1 MQRSAVATIGVATR
15 EVDVFPAWRAGGW
28 WNRRSEKEAMS
39 LAGLVKDKV
48 ALITGGSS
56 GIGRGTALVFA
67 REGAKVAIADIQ
79 VEEGHETVRLVKE
92 AGGEAMFVKCD
103 VSVAS
108 EVKAAVEKVVGTFGR
123 LDCGFNNAGIDSAM
137 AKTADCT
144 EEDWDRVIAVNL
156 KGVWLCMKYEIPQM
170 LKQGSGAIVN
180 TASIGGMRGLGG
192 MSNYCASKGGI
203 ILLTQTAALEYA
215 KSGIRINAVLPGG
228 INTPMSKRLVKQPM
242 MSETR
247 GNAMKR
253 WGKPQEVGEAVVW
266 LCSEA
271 ASFVTGHTMAVD
283 AGFLAA

>member
-1 MQRSAVATIGVATR
+1 
-15 EVDVFPAWRAGGW
+15 
-28 WNRRSEKEAMS
+28 
-39 LAGLVKDKV
+39 LAGLVEGKV
-48 ALITGGSS
+48 VLITGGSS

-79 VEEGHETVRLVKE
+79 VEQGHETVRMVKE
-92 AGGEAMFVKCD
+92 AGGEALFVKCD
-103 VSVAS
+103 VSVAA
-108 EVKAAVEKVVGTFGR
+108 EVKAATEKVVETFGR
-123 LDCGFNNAGIDSAM
+123 LDCGFNNAGIESAM
-137 AKTADCT
+137 ARTADCT
-144 EEDWDRVIAVNL
+144 EEDWDRVIEVNL

-180 TASIGGMRGLGG
+180 TASIGGVAGLGG

-203 ILLTQTAALEYA
+203 IQLTRTAALEYA
-215 KSGIRINAVLPGG
+215 KSGIRINAVCPGG

-266 LCSEA
+266 LCSDA

>member
-1 MQRSAVATIGVATR
+1 
-15 EVDVFPAWRAGGW
+15 
-28 WNRRSEKEAMS
+28 MS
-39 LAGLVKDKV
+39 GLVNGKV

-79 VEEGHETVRLVKE
+79 VEQGHETVRMVKE
-92 AGGEAMFVKCD
+92 AGGEAVFLKCD

-108 EVKAAVEKVVGTFGR
+108 EVEAAVGKVVEVFGR

-137 AKTADCT
+137 AKTADCR

-170 LKQGSGAIVN
+170 LKQGGGAIVN

-203 ILLTQTAALEYA
+203 IMLT
-215 KSGIRINAVLPGG
+215 
-228 INTPMSKRLVKQPM
+228 
-242 MSETR
+242 TR
-247 GNAMKR
+247 GNAMRR

-271 ASFVTGHTMAVD
+271 ASFVTGHAMAVD

>member
-1 MQRSAVATIGVATR
+1 
-15 EVDVFPAWRAGGW
+15 
-28 WNRRSEKEAMS
+28 MS

-108 EVKAAVEKVVGTFGR
+108 EVKAAVEKVVETFGR

-170 LKQGSGAIVN
+170 LKQGSGTIVN

-253 WGKPQEVGEAVVW
+253 WGRPQEVGEAVVW
-266 LCSEA
+266 LCSDA

>member
-1 MQRSAVATIGVATR
+1 
-15 EVDVFPAWRAGGW
+15 
-28 WNRRSEKEAMS
+28 MS
-39 LAGLVKDKV
+39 GLVNDKV

-79 VEEGHETVRLVKE
+79 VEQGHETVRLVKE
-92 AGGEAMFVKCD
+92 AGGEAIFVKCD
-103 VSVAS
+103 VSIAS
-108 EVKAAVEKVVGTFGR
+108 EVKAAVEKVIEAFGR

-137 AKTADCT
+137 AKAADCT

-170 LKQGSGAIVN
+170 LKQGSGTIVN

-203 ILLTQTAALEYA
+203 IMLTRTAALEYA
-215 KSGIRINAVLPGG
+215 KSGIRINAVCPGG

-247 GNAMKR
+247 GNAMRR

-271 ASFVTGHTMAVD
+271 ASFVTGHAMAVD

>member
-1 MQRSAVATIGVATR
+1 MVQ
-15 EVDVFPAWRAGGW
+15 
-28 WNRRSEKEAMS
+28 
-39 LAGLVKDKV
+39 
-48 ALITGGSS
+48 
-56 GIGRGTALVFA
+56 
-67 REGAKVAIADIQ
+67 
-79 VEEGHETVRLVKE
+79 E
-92 AGGEAMFVKCD
+92 AGGEALFVKCD
-103 VSVAS
+103 VSVAA
-108 EVKAAVEKVVGTFGR
+108 EVKAATEKVMETFGR
-123 LDCGFNNAGIDSAM
+123 LDCGFNNAGIESAM
-137 AKTADCT
+137 ARTADCT
-144 EEDWDRVIAVNL
+144 EEDWDRVIEVNL

-180 TASIGGMRGLGG
+180 TASIGGVAGLGG

-203 ILLTQTAALEYA
+203 IQLTRTAALEYA
-215 KSGIRINAVLPGG
+215 RSGIRINAVCPGG

-266 LCSEA
+266 LCSDA

>member
-1 MQRSAVATIGVATR
+1 LS
-15 EVDVFPAWRAGGW
+15 
-28 WNRRSEKEAMS
+28 
-39 LAGLVKDKV
+39 GLVKGKV

-79 VEEGHETVRLVKE
+79 VEQGHETVRMVKE
-92 AGGEAMFVKCD
+92 TGGEAMFVKCD

-108 EVKAAVEKVVGTFGR
+108 EVEAVVAKVVEAFGR
-123 LDCGFNNAGIDSAM
+123 VDCGFNNAGIDSAM

-170 LKQGSGAIVN
+170 LKQGGGTIVN

-203 ILLTQTAALEYA
+203 IMLTRTAALEYA
-215 KSGIRINAVLPGG
+215 KSGIRVNAVCPGG

-271 ASFVTGHTMAVD
+271 ASFVTGHALAVD

>member
-1 MQRSAVATIGVATR
+1 M
-15 EVDVFPAWRAGGW
+15 
-28 WNRRSEKEAMS
+28 
-39 LAGLVKDKV
+39 AGLVEGKV
-48 ALITGGSS
+48 VLITGGSS

-79 VEEGHETVRLVKE
+79 VEEGHETVRGVKE
-92 AGGEAMFVKCD
+92 AGGEALFVKCD
-103 VSVAS
+103 VSVAA
-108 EVKAAVEKVVGTFGR
+108 EVKAATEKVVETFGR
-123 LDCGFNNAGIDSAM
+123 LDCGFNNAGIESAM
-137 AKTADCT
+137 ARTADCT
-144 EEDWDRVIAVNL
+144 EEDWDRVIEVNL

-180 TASIGGMRGLGG
+180 TASIGGVAGLGG

-203 ILLTQTAALEYA
+203 IQLTRTAALEYA
-215 KSGIRINAVLPGG
+215 KSGIRVNAVCPGG

-266 LCSEA
+266 LCSDA

>member
-1 MQRSAVATIGVATR
+1 
-15 EVDVFPAWRAGGW
+15 
-28 WNRRSEKEAMS
+28 MS
-39 LAGLVKDKV
+39 GLVKDKV

-79 VEEGHETVRLVKE
+79 VEEGHETVRMVKE
-92 AGGEAMFVKCD
+92 TGGEAIFIKCD
-103 VSVAS
+103 VSVAA
-108 EVKAAVEKVVGTFGR
+108 EVKAAIEKVVEAFGR
-123 LDCGFNNAGIDSAM
+123 LDCGFNNAGIESAM

-144 EEDWDRVIAVNL
+144 EEDWDRVVAVNL
-156 KGVWLCMKYEIPQM
+156 KGVWLCMKYEILQM

-203 ILLTQTAALEYA
+203 IMLTRTAALEYA
-215 KSGIRINAVLPGG
+215 KAGVRINAVCPGG

-247 GNAMKR
+247 GNAMRR

-271 ASFVTGHTMAVD
+271 ASFVTGHAMAVD

>member
-1 MQRSAVATIGVATR
+1 MTLS
-15 EVDVFPAWRAGGW
+15 
-28 WNRRSEKEAMS
+28 
-39 LAGLVKDKV
+39 GLVEGKV
-48 ALITGGSS
+48 ALITGGAS

-67 REGAKVAIADIQ
+67 REGARVAIADIQ
-79 VEEGHETVRLVKE
+79 VEQGHETVRLVKE
-92 AGGEAMFVKCD
+92 AGGEAIFVKCD

-108 EVKAAVEKVVGTFGR
+108 EVEAAVGKVVETLGR

-144 EEDWDRVIAVNL
+144 EADWDRVIAVNL
-156 KGVWLCMKYEIPQM
+156 KGVWLCLKYEIPQM

-203 ILLTQTAALEYA
+203 VMLTRTAALEYA
-215 KSGIRINAVLPGG
+215 KSGIRINAVCPGG

-271 ASFVTGHTMAVD
+271 ASFVTGHAMAVD